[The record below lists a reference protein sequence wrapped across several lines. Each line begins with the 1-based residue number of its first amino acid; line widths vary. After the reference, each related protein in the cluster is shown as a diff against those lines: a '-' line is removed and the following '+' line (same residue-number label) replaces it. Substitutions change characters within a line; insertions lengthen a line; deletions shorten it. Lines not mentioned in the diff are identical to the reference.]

1 MGSGSI
7 LLWLV
12 GLLLLELALN
22 AGRSA
27 VVNSRQERLAEW
39 QEQGLPGSGLAL
51 RVAQNATPLV
61 SSLQAGQGLLRLA
74 VLAVAAGTPVVLL
87 APHNLRW
94 WAVASSVAGVGLV
107 MAALASACEGV
118 VLRSPEAWAVR
129 LAPLVA
135 AGDWLFAP
143 LGGLVRRVSAWNA
156 GHTNGGSHPLV
167 TEEAIMTLVDAG
179 EEGGVIE
186 EEEKAMIF
194 SIFHLGDTLARE
206 VMVPR
211 IDILAFEETTTLRQ
225 AVDALLESGHSRAPV
240 YSGSIDN
247 VIGLL
252 YAKDLLAAWRLG
264 RQEGVVRDLLR
275 PAHFVP
281 EAKKVDQLL
290 AEMQANRVHMAIVVD
305 EYGGTAGLVTI
316 EDIVEEILGEIQD
329 EYDVGEELP
338 YTLLPDGTCL
348 FKGQV
353 TIDDVNGV
361 LQVRLPED
369 VSETL
374 GGLVFSRLGR
384 VPAVGDTVEV
394 EGVRLTVEQVTGRR
408 IRKVRASH
416 VQGEAAP
423 ETKDEDTNA
432 SAEG

>member
-1 MGSGSI
+1 MGEASI
-7 LLWLV
+7 LLWLAGV
-12 GLLLLELALN
+12 FVLELALN
-22 AGRSA
+22 VGRTA
-27 VVNSRQERLAEW
+27 VVNSRQERLADWEG
-39 QEQGLPGSGLAL
+39 QGIPGAGLAL
-51 RVAQNATPLV
+51 RVAQSATDLLT
-61 SSLQAGQGLLRLA
+61 SLKAGQGLLRLM
-74 VLAVAAGTPVVLL
+74 VLALAGGAVVLL
-87 APHNLRW
+87 WGSSIRW
-94 WAVASSVAGVGLV
+94 WAVGAGVGVAGLM
-107 MAALASACEGV
+107 MAILEAGSEAIS
-118 VLRSPEAWAVR
+118 LRAAEVWAVR

-135 AGDWLFAP
+135 AASWLFTP
-143 LGGLVRRVSAWNA
+143 LGRAVRWLSRRGAAGGSGA
-156 GHTNGGSHPLV
+156 GHAVV

-211 IDILAFEETTTLRQ
+211 IDIQAFEENTTLRQ
-225 AVDALLESGHSRAPV
+225 AADALLESGHSRAPV

-252 YAKDLLAAWRLG
+252 YAKDLLAAWRDG
-264 RQEGVVRDLLR
+264 RQEGLVRDLLR
-275 PAHFVP
+275 PAYFVP
-281 EAKKVDQLL
+281 EAKKVDELL

-338 YTLLPDGTCL
+338 YSRLADGSVL

-353 TIDDVNGV
+353 TIDDVNEV
-361 LQVRLPED
+361 LQTRLPED

-384 VPAVGDTVEV
+384 VPAAGETVEV
-394 EGVRLTVEQVTGRR
+394 DGVRLTVEQVVGRR
-408 IRKVRASH
+408 IRKVRASRIEA
-416 VQGEAAP
+416 GAAP
-423 ETKDEDTNA
+423 ETDHDHADT
-432 SAEG
+432 

>member
-1 MGSGSI
+1 MDEGPVW
-7 LLWLV
+7 LWLV
-12 GLLLLELALN
+12 SVLGLEVALN

-27 VVNSRQERLAEW
+27 VVNSQQERLAEW
-39 QEQGLPGSGLAL
+39 QEQGLAGAGLAL
-51 RVAQNATPLV
+51 RVARNATPLL

-74 VLAVAAGTPVVLL
+74 VLALAGGTAVLL
-87 APHNLRW
+87 FGTGARW
-94 WAVASSVAGVGLV
+94 WVIGASVGMAGLV
-107 MAALASACEGV
+107 MAMLEAASQALA
-118 VLRSPEAWAVR
+118 LRAAEVWAVR

-135 AGDWLFAP
+135 AATWLFTP
-143 LGGLVRRVSAWNA
+143 LGWIVRRAWLRGEGDA
-156 GHTNGGSHPLV
+156 RGGRHAVL
-167 TEEAIMTLVDAG
+167 TEEAIMTMVDAG

-211 IDILAFEETTTLRQ
+211 IDMLAFEETTTLGQ
-225 AVDALLESGHSRAPV
+225 AADALLETGHSRAPV
-240 YSGSIDN
+240 YSGTIDN

-252 YAKDLLAAWRLG
+252 YAKDLLAAWRHG
-264 RQEGVVRDLLR
+264 KQEGVVRDLLR
-275 PAHFVP
+275 PAHFAP

-290 AEMQANRVHMAIVVD
+290 AEMQTNRVHMAIVVD

-329 EYDVGEELP
+329 EYDVGEEPP
-338 YTLLPDGTCL
+338 YTRLPDGSVV

-353 TIDDVNGV
+353 TINDVNEV
-361 LQVRLPED
+361 LQSSLPED

-384 VPAVGDTVEV
+384 VPAAGETMDV
-394 EGVRLTVEQVTGRR
+394 EGVRLTVEQVVGRR
-408 IRKVRASH
+408 IRKVRASR
-416 VQGEAAP
+416 VEGGAAP
-423 ETKDEDTNA
+423 ETDHEDTDA
-432 SAEG
+432 TAKG

>member
-1 MGSGSI
+1 MS
-7 LLWLV
+7 LLPWLA
-12 GLLLLELALN
+12 GLLLLDLALN
-22 AGRSA
+22 AGRAA
-27 VVNSRQERLAEW
+27 VMNSRQERLAGW
-39 QEQGLPGSGLAL
+39 REQGLPGSGLAL
-51 RVAQNATPLV
+51 RVAQDATSLV
-61 SSLQAGQGLLRLA
+61 SSLQAGQGLVRLSVLALAGAAA
-74 VLAVAAGTPVVLL
+74 VLLSVGGIG
-87 APHNLRW
+87 W
-94 WAVASSVAGVGLV
+94 WAAAVGVGAAGLV
-107 MAALASACEGV
+107 MAGLEGV
-118 VLRSPEAWAVR
+118 SEGLTLRAAEVWAVR

-135 AGDWLFAP
+135 AATWLFRP
-143 LGGLVRRVSAWNA
+143 LGWLARLVSLRGA
-156 GHTNGGSHPLV
+156 GSGQGGSHPVV
-167 TEEAIMTLVDAG
+167 TEEAIMTMVDAG

-206 VMVPR
+206 IMVPR
-211 IDILAFEETTTLRQ
+211 IDILAFEENTTLRE
-225 AVDALLESGHSRAPV
+225 AADALLASGHSRAPV

-252 YAKDLLAAWRLG
+252 YAKDLLGAWRDG
-264 RQEGVVRDLLR
+264 RQEAKVRDLLR

-281 EAKKVDQLL
+281 EAKKVDELL
-290 AEMQANRVHMAIVVD
+290 AEMQSNRVHMAIVVD

-338 YTLLPDGTCL
+338 YSRLPDGSVV

-353 TIDDVNGV
+353 TIDDVNEV
-361 LQVRLPED
+361 LQTRLPED

-384 VPAVGDTVEV
+384 VPAAGETVEV
-394 EGVRLTVEQVTGRR
+394 DGVRLTVEVVTGRR
-408 IRKVRASH
+408 IRKVRASR
-416 VQGEAAP
+416 VEGGAAP
-423 ETKDEDTNA
+423 ETEHGDTDA